1 VDNVVNGWS
10 TGSHQRRSDAALQ
23 RFVVGLA
30 HGGFWLAVS
39 SLLTLLL
46 AGWGSRWGW
55 WDFRFGF
62 TLLFWGAIGGAV
74 AASSGGAA
82 LLLLGLP
89 SARAGRTIGVLAL
102 LGLLVGL
109 VAFGIPWQWK
119 RTAQRVP
126 PIHDIT
132 TDPDHPPSFVAVL
145 PLRAGAPNPP
155 DYGGPAIAAQQR
167 SAYPEIK
174 PLLLP
179 IPADQAFVRALATA
193 RAMGW
198 QIVADS
204 PAEGRIEATD
214 TTRWFGFKD
223 DIVVRVASSDGG
235 SRIDVRSVSR
245 VGRSDVGTN
254 ARRID
259 DYLKRLSTAD

>member
-1 VDNVVNGWS
+1 MDVIVNGRT
-10 TGSHQRRSDAALQ
+10 TGSHQRWSDSAL
-23 RFVVGLA
+23 RRLIIGLA
-30 HGGFWLAVS
+30 HGGFWLAVIA
-39 SLLTLLL
+39 LLALLL
-46 AGWGSRWGW
+46 AGLGSRWGW
-55 WDFRFGF
+55 WNFRFGF
-62 TLLFWGAIGGAV
+62 ILLAWGAIGGAA
-74 AASSGGAA
+74 AASCGGVA
-82 LLLLGLP
+82 LLLLLG
-89 SARAGRTIGVLAL
+89 SRARAGRTVVVLAL
-102 LGLLVGL
+102 LGLLAGL
-109 VAFGIPWQWK
+109 VVFGIPWQWK
-119 RTAQRVP
+119 RAAQRVP

-155 DYGGPAIAAQQR
+155 DYGGPDIAAQQR
-167 SAYPEIK
+167 VAYPEIK

-179 IPADQAFVRALATA
+179 IPPDQAFARALAAA
-193 RAMGW
+193 RAMDW

-214 TTRWFGFKD
+214 TTLWFGFKD
-223 DIVVRVASSDGG
+223 DIVVRIASSDGG

-259 DYLKRLSTAD
+259 AYLKRLTTAG